1 MILCVGTTPT
11 VQRSMTFAAVT
22 MDEVN
27 RATLV
32 LQSASGKSIN
42 VARVLNTLGKQVLA
56 TGFLGGDSGA
66 YIRGELGQEGI
77 AHDFVEVPFR
87 TRTCTTVMS
96 QADGTTTELVE
107 ESQPVEEGY
116 WERLLSLIGRHLG
129 DARALVLSGSL
140 PPGAP
145 QEFYARCCQLAQGQ
159 RVPVII
165 DGRGEPLRMAVPF
178 GPVMVKPNRSELAST
193 FKLPVESDE
202 QLRDSIQRLLAMG
215 ARSALIT
222 MGIHGAV
229 MADGAQFWRIPTP
242 KVKTANPIG
251 SGDSVAAGYTA
262 GLVDGLSPMESAI
275 LGIACGAANAMT
287 PTPALI
293 YPADVQRL
301 RAEIHPVAF

>member
-1 MILCVGTTPT
+1 
-11 VQRSMTFAAVT
+11 MTFANVAI
-22 MDEVN
+22 DEVN
-27 RATLV
+27 RATRV

-42 VARVLNTLGKQVLA
+42 VARALHTLGKQVVA
-56 TGFLGGDSGA
+56 TGFVGGDSGA
-66 YIRGELGQEGI
+66 YIRGELDQEGI

-87 TRTCTTVMS
+87 TRTCTTVIS

-107 ESQPVEEGY
+107 ESQPVEGGY
-116 WERLLSLIGRHLG
+116 WERLLSLVGSHLG
-129 DARALVLSGSL
+129 DARAMVLSGSL

-145 QEFYARCCQLAQGQ
+145 LDFYARCCQLAQGR
-159 RVPVII
+159 RVPVMI
-165 DGRGEPLRMAVPF
+165 DGRGEPLRLAVAF

-193 FKLPVESDE
+193 FQLPVEGDE
-202 QLRDSIQRLLAMG
+202 QLRDSIQRLLGMG

-229 MADGAQFWRIPTP
+229 MADGERLWRIASP
-242 KVKTANPIG
+242 KVKTDNPIG

-262 GLVDGLSPMESAI
+262 GLVDGLSPMDSAI

-293 YPADVQRL
+293 YPEDVQRL